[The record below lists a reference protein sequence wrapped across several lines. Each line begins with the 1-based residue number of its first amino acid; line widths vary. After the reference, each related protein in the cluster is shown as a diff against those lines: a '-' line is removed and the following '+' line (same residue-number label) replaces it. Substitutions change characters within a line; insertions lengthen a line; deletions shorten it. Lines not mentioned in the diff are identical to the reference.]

1 MRTDW
6 RIILLVASVATIII
20 SVVGLF
26 LGFPFFTL
34 FLFFPLAGFGFL
46 NGPSRDGM
54 DDAMRCPECGSP
66 LDPGDSFCRVCG
78 RRL

>member
-1 MRTDW
+1 M
-6 RIILLVASVATIII
+6 ATIII

-46 NGPSRDGM
+46 NGPSRDGIG
-54 DDAMRCPECGSP
+54 DAMHCPECGSP